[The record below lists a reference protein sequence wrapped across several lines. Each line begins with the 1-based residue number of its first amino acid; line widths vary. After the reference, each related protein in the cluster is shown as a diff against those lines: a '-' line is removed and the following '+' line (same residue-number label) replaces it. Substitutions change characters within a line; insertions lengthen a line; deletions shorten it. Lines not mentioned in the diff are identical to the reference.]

1 MSIARH
7 HAEWL
12 SLVPVSGPFL
22 SLPVLMEAFNAGL
35 EPHDP
40 EHSRLL
46 RQEYGNWL
54 EAVEKRRGDP
64 APHQEWVRFVLGG
77 TLGLDDRTL
86 VEGQAIPQTLQ
97 VEIPEHHE
105 LLRPSFVVV
114 DPGTKTPRMLV
125 QAYPRSQELTS
136 YVAGSPWKASP
147 DTRMAE
153 LLHGTGVRLGLVTN
167 GEHWMLV
174 EAPIGETTGYAS
186 WYANLWLDEPIT
198 LRAFRSLLSAE
209 RFFSVSDDQT
219 LEALLKK
226 SASNQ
231 QEVTDQL
238 GYQVRRAVEVLIHS
252 LDRADQD
259 FGREL
264 LAGVREEV
272 LYESALTVMMR
283 LVFLFCAEERELIP
297 SKPFPVYE
305 QNYSV
310 STISKQLRELAD
322 QHGEELLERRFDAWP
337 RLLAAF
343 RAVFGGLAHDDA
355 HIPAYGGNLF
365 HPDRFPFLEGRKAGT
380 TWREVEANPLPV
392 NNRTVLHLLEAL
404 QLLQVR
410 VPGGGPAEARRVSF
424 RALDIEQIGHVYEG
438 LLDHTARR
446 ASEPF
451 LGLAGTRDKEPE
463 IPLAELERYST
474 QDQARLIKFLKDET
488 GRSESALKKA
498 LGAEIDDQLAR
509 RFHTA
514 CQGDERLWERVRPF
528 AGLVRLDNF
537 GYPVVIPK
545 GSVFV
550 TEGTD
555 RRSSGTHYTPRELT
569 EPIVKYTLEPLVYI
583 GPAEGLPKDEW
594 NLKSAR
600 ELLDL
605 KICDMACGSGAF
617 LVEADRYLADRL
629 VEAWDVAD
637 RQAQAGQQGDLFHPK
652 PRLPA
657 PVIRV
662 TPYGDSSAGSFFDEV
677 IPFDPEERKILA
689 RRVVAQRCLY
699 GVDKNPLAVEMA
711 KLSLWLLTMAKDRPF
726 TFLDHAIRPGD
737 SLVGVSTEQLKTFSL
752 DGKGTGVSLKN
763 FLDMI
768 PKIMEATRQLRVQL
782 ERIADENM
790 ANLEEK
796 ERLFSNI
803 RFQTKRLN
811 YAADRLLAASWSPG
825 KPAERMALLRVALK
839 EVDDRIRDVDPAIL
853 EAEGRELRRESGCPD
868 PFQWAVEFP
877 EVFLDRGGFDAFV
890 GNPPFMGGQKITGN
904 LGNEY
909 RDYLVEHLAR
919 GKRGSADL
927 CAYFFLR
934 ANHLLRTGGQAGL
947 IATNTIA
954 QGDTREVGLDQII
967 ADGSLIPRAIP
978 SRKWPGT
985 ASLEVAHVWL
995 RKPVV
1000 HVVPASGGI
1009 RLGGSASASVRRAD
1023 GTEEIVQGAGWA
1035 SPFVLDDKVVSG
1047 ITPFLTEPGM
1057 VSGPPHRLA
1066 ANAGKSF
1073 QGSIVLGMGFV
1084 LTPEEAQ
1091 KLIEMDSRNKDVLF
1105 PYLNGEDLNSRP
1117 DQSPSRWVIN
1127 FFDWPLDRDSAP
1139 EGYEGPVA
1147 ADYPDCLAIVEEKV
1161 KPERLKNNRKVYR
1174 DRWWHYAEKR
1184 PELYRTIAGMERVLL
1199 FAQTSKTK
1207 YPIHVSCGIVFDQK
1221 TVVIATNR
1229 MSDFC
1234 VLCSHIHHH
1243 WVLAQGSSLRT
1254 DAVYTPSDCF
1264 ETFPFP
1270 TGPLT
1275 SLIPIGETYH
1285 EHRRRIM
1292 LDRQLGLTKTYNRF
1306 HDPEESDVEIERLRD
1321 LHMAMDQAVAA
1332 AYGWTDLDLD
1342 HGFHETKQGLRFTIN
1357 DLARREV
1364 LARLLRLNH
1373 ERYAQE
1379 LEQSQDET
1387 KPKRR
1392 SADAAKPKRP
1402 RKEKA
1407 SSRPAGMTLFDSVVD
1422 DTAFPATDRDRRL
1435 CGLLS
1440 DLVAARPSLP
1450 ATAYLDALVI
1460 AERPERYGVFLLD
1473 EDRSRFLALTKKLGA
1488 APSRSPEALPWAEM
1502 LQLLTLQGA
1511 LHQGAGTLLEPADR
1525 FNERRGAFPSCDPLL
1540 IQLIHKAAETLREL
1554 QGSAQAAASDDDEV
1568 LSEFD
1573 RDKRALGWVSP

>member
-40 EHSRLL
+40 DHSRLL

-54 EAVEKRRGDP
+54 EAVEKQRGDP
-64 APHQEWVRFVLGG
+64 APHHQWIKFVLNG
-77 TLGLDDRTL
+77 TLGLADQTL

-97 VEIPEHHE
+97 VEVPEHHE
-105 LLRPSFVVV
+105 LLRPSLVVV

-125 QAYPRSQELTS
+125 KTYPRSQELTS
-136 YVAGSPWKASP
+136 YVANSPWKASP
-147 DTRMAE
+147 DTRMTE

-174 EAPIGETTGYAS
+174 DAPKGETTGYAS

-198 LRAFRSLLSAE
+198 LRAFRSLLGSD
-209 RFFSVSDDQT
+209 RFFNVEDDKT

-231 QEVTDQL
+231 QEVTEQL

-264 LAGVREEV
+264 LAGVKEGV

-283 LVFLFCAEERELIP
+283 LIFLFCAEERELIP

-310 STISKQLRELAD
+310 SMISNQLRELAD

-343 RAVFGGLAHDDA
+343 RAVFGGLEHDDA
-355 HIPAYGGNLF
+355 HIPAYGGSLF

-380 TWREVEANPLPV
+380 NWRDDQASPLPV

-404 QLLQVR
+404 QLLQIR

-446 ASEPF
+446 ATEPF

-463 IPLAELERYST
+463 IPLAELERLAAKGEA
-474 QDQARLIKFLKDET
+474 DLVKFLKEET
-488 GRSESALKKA
+488 GRSESALKK
-498 LGAEIDDQLAR
+498 GIKAEIDDGLAR
-509 RFHTA
+509 LFRTA
-514 CQGDERLWERVRPF
+514 CQGDEGLGDRVRPF
-528 AGLVRLDNF
+528 AGLVRFDNF

-550 TEGTD
+550 TAGTD

-569 EPIVKYTLEPLVYI
+569 EPIVKYTLEPLVYV
-583 GPAEGLPKDEW
+583 GPAEGKPRDQW
-594 NLKSAR
+594 TLKSAR

-629 VEAWDVAD
+629 VEAWEEAD
-637 RQAQAGQQGDLFHPK
+637 HRAQPGRQSNLFQTP
-652 PRLPA
+652 PQLPA
-657 PVIRV
+657 AVIRV
-662 TPYGDSSAGSFFDEV
+662 TPYGDSSGGSFFDEV
-677 IPFDPEERKILA
+677 IPLDPEERKTLA

-737 SLVGVSTEQLKTFSL
+737 SLVGVSPEQLKTFSL
-752 DGKGTGVSLKN
+752 DGKGTGISLAN

-768 PKIMEATRQLRVQL
+768 PKIMEATRLLRLQL

-790 ANLEEK
+790 GKLEEK
-796 ERLFSNI
+796 ERLFANI
-803 RFQTKRLN
+803 LFQTKRLN

-825 KPAERMALLRVALK
+825 KPAQRMASLRKALK
-839 EVDDRIRDVDPAIL
+839 EVDDRIRDVDPGIL
-853 EAEGRELRRESGCPD
+853 EAEGRELRRETGCPD

-934 ANHLLRTGGQAGL
+934 ANHLLRPGGQAGL

-954 QGDTREVGLDQII
+954 QGDTREVGLDQL
-967 ADGSLIPRAIP
+967 ATEGSIIPRAVP

-985 ASLEVAHVWL
+985 ASLEVAHVWVC
-995 RKPVV
+995 KGEW
-1000 HVVPASGGI
+1000 SGGFLLDEKPSGPI
-1009 RLGGSASASVRRAD
+1009 SSCLTSFGAIEGKPFCLQANAKKAFLGSNVGSMF
-1023 GTEEIVQGAGWA
+1023 I
-1035 SPFVLDDKVVSG
+1035 LDNSEVDSLISRNPKNSDV
-1047 ITPFLTEPGM
+1047 IQPFLNGDDINNQP
-1057 VSGPPHRLA
+1057 
-1066 ANAGKSF
+1066 
-1073 QGSIVLGMGFV
+1073 Q
-1084 LTPEEAQ
+1084 Q
-1091 KLIEMDSRNKDVLF
+1091 K
-1105 PYLNGEDLNSRP
+1105 
-1117 DQSPSRWVIN
+1117 PSRAVIN
-1127 FFDWPLDRDSAP
+1127 FFDRPLSKGSAP
-1139 EGYEGPVA
+1139 EGYNGQYAE
-1147 ADYPDCLAIVEEKV
+1147 DYPDCLSVIRHRIENISDGRRWRPTESKWWQFERIRKELYSTIGGFDKVLVVCQTGKYHSFVFVPTGIVYSTKV
-1161 KPERLKNNRKVYR
+1161 VVFALSSTLYIEGHSFVVLRGRGVLVIRGYDGPSPTTHPNRELLGHACSRTHPRRARRLPARVLAADLDAGGHAGPGHYPRTRAEDRRRGTAADGPPRRSRFQQLSSGPQSGRVVATAAVPPLAPGR
-1174 DRWWHYAEKR
+1174 DRGLRPQGRR
-1184 PELYRTIAGMERVLL
+1184 PELR
-1199 FAQTSKTK
+1199 
-1207 YPIHVSCGIVFDQK
+1207 
-1221 TVVIATNR
+1221 
-1229 MSDFC
+1229 
-1234 VLCSHIHHH
+1234 
-1243 WVLAQGSSLRT
+1243 
-1254 DAVYTPSDCF
+1254 
-1264 ETFPFP
+1264 
-1270 TGPLT
+1270 
-1275 SLIPIGETYH
+1275 
-1285 EHRRRIM
+1285 HRR
-1292 LDRQLGLTKTYNRF
+1292 DPGAALGPQ
-1306 HDPEESDVEIERLRD
+1306 DPHPRPLPRP
-1321 LHMAMDQAVAA
+1321 
-1332 AYGWTDLDLD
+1332 
-1342 HGFHETKQGLRFTIN
+1342 
-1357 DLARREV
+1357 
-1364 LARLLRLNH
+1364 ARL
-1373 ERYAQE
+1373 Q
-1379 LEQSQDET
+1379 
-1387 KPKRR
+1387 
-1392 SADAAKPKRP
+1392 
-1402 RKEKA
+1402 
-1407 SSRPAGMTLFDSVVD
+1407 
-1422 DTAFPATDRDRRL
+1422 
-1435 CGLLS
+1435 
-1440 DLVAARPSLP
+1440 
-1450 ATAYLDALVI
+1450 
-1460 AERPERYGVFLLD
+1460 
-1473 EDRSRFLALTKKLGA
+1473 
-1488 APSRSPEALPWAEM
+1488 
-1502 LQLLTLQGA
+1502 QGA
-1511 LHQGAGTLLEPADR
+1511 LGLRQRHPMDRPGPGRHRPLGRKALGPADPQPAGADSQGQPEAGPTPQDHR
-1525 FNERRGAFPSCDPLL
+1525 RAGPADDRLPSALAPRPRVDGRRRLGLQRHRAGPGQPPPRRPPDRPAAARRPAVRARPAEDPRHRRPAPRRGRPP
-1540 IQLIHKAAETLREL
+1540 
-1554 QGSAQAAASDDDEV
+1554 AQSRRRPGRPQDGV
-1568 LSEFD
+1568 GPG
-1573 RDKRALGWVSP
+1573 RGPVV